1 MRSNMIINGN
11 KLAEYLDKINFSK
24 REFVDC
30 LRESEPF
37 TICNEEDGLQVAY
50 NLDESLPMDL
60 FARRVALNY
69 EQSRKLI
76 KLLGADV
83 AQIIIDWEAMGMQ
96 NPLYKQLF
104 EKILK
109 GLGDKFEP
117 RNKYAYQG

>member
-50 NLDESLPMDL
+50 NLDETLPMNL
-60 FARRVALNY
+60 FARKVALNY
-69 EQSRKLI
+69 EQSKKFI
-76 KLLGADV
+76 ELLGAGV
-83 AQIIIDWEAMGMQ
+83 AQEIIDWEAMRMR
-96 NPLYKQLF
+96 NPYFKQLF
-104 EKILK
+104 EYTMERMLK
-109 GLGDKFEP
+109 PIGIIPKF
-117 RNKYAYQG
+117 AYQG